1 MNELKGVGTEIE
13 VNQVYNNIS
22 KLIVNTKNKVQQNL
36 NSEMVI
42 LYWKV
47 GKTIREEVLKES
59 RAEYGSEVIT
69 NLSIQL
75 KEEYGRGYSRRNLF
89 NMVKLYDTYTD
100 FEIVQTL
107 SAQLSWSHFIELLRL
122 DEPLKTEFYITM
134 TMNERWSVR
143 TLKDRIS
150 SMLYERTSLSKKPDV
165 TIAND
170 LEALVTD
177 KEMSTDLFFRDP
189 YVLDFLELKDTYSEK
204 DLENAILAELESFM
218 LEFGRDFTFV
228 GRQVRITIGD
238 RDYYIDLLFYHR
250 KLRRLVL
257 IELKLGEFKPE
268 YKGQVELY
276 LRWLDKYEKNQG
288 EESPIGIIL
297 CAEKSHE
304 TVELLELDQSGIHV
318 AQYLTQMPPK
328 DVLEA
333 KLHKAIER
341 AKLRLEQG

>member
-134 TMNERWSVR
+134 T
-143 TLKDRIS
+143 
-150 SMLYERTSLSKKPDV
+150 
-165 TIAND
+165 
-170 LEALVTD
+170 
-177 KEMSTDLFFRDP
+177 
-189 YVLDFLELKDTYSEK
+189 
-204 DLENAILAELESFM
+204 
-218 LEFGRDFTFV
+218 
-228 GRQVRITIGD
+228 
-238 RDYYIDLLFYHR
+238 
-250 KLRRLVL
+250 
-257 IELKLGEFKPE
+257 
-268 YKGQVELY
+268 
-276 LRWLDKYEKNQG
+276 
-288 EESPIGIIL
+288 
-297 CAEKSHE
+297 
-304 TVELLELDQSGIHV
+304 
-318 AQYLTQMPPK
+318 
-328 DVLEA
+328 
-333 KLHKAIER
+333 
-341 AKLRLEQG
+341 

>member
-1 MNELKGVGTEIE
+1 MNELKSVETEIE
-13 VNQVYNNIS
+13 MNQVFDNIS
-22 KLIVNTKNKVQQNL
+22 ELIVNTKNRVQQNL

-47 GKTIREEVLKES
+47 GKTIREEVLKDS
-59 RAEYGSEVIT
+59 RAEYGSEAIT
-69 NLSIQL
+69 KLSLQL

-89 NMVKLYDTYTD
+89 NMVKLYDRYRE

-107 SAQLSWSHFIELLRL
+107 SAQLSWSHFIELLKIE
-122 DEPLKTEFYITM
+122 DPLKIEFYISM

-150 SMLYERTSLSKKPDV
+150 SMLYERTSLSKKPEE

-170 LEALVTD
+170 LKALIDD

-204 DLENAILAELESFM
+204 DLENAILAELENFM

-238 RDYYIDLLFYHR
+238 KDYYIDLLFYHR

-341 AKLRLEQG
+341 AKSRLVQK